1 MKPVLL
7 HTGPFQVNTWIV
19 PLTDRWALVVDPAAC
34 SFSRDEAAI
43 VSYLRENRLEPAGI
57 FLTHGHF
64 DHITGVG
71 IVKAAFPECTS
82 AVHEKDADLCG
93 SRALA
98 VQGAVLEA
106 MGLSYLSSAI
116 EYLPDADR
124 LLSGGETLDAVFPLH
139 SAEPALE
146 AALKAWRVIHTPG
159 HTQGSV
165 CLYSEEEAAL
175 IAGDTVFY
183 RSWGRT
189 DLPGGN
195 DEQMMQSLAMLTQT
209 LPPETSVYPGHD
221 AFGFPLGGNFGRLL

>member
-19 PLTDRWALVVDPAAC
+19 PLTDSRVLIVDPAAC
-34 SFSRDEAAI
+34 RHSGDETAI
-43 VSYLRENRLEPAGI
+43 LSYVAKERLEPAGI
-57 FLTHGHF
+57 LLTHGHF
-64 DHITGVG
+64 DHIAGVR
-71 IVKAAFPECTS
+71 ILKDAFPSCRV
-82 AVHEKDADLCG
+82 AVHESDAAMCG
-93 SRALA
+93 SSALE
-98 VQGAVLEA
+98 VQGSVLDS

-116 EYLPDADR
+116 ENLPDADT
-124 LLSGGETLDAVFPLH
+124 LLIGGELLDKVFPPH
-139 SAEPALE
+139 AESSELE

-165 CLYSEEEAAL
+165 CLYNETEKML

-195 DEQMMQSLAMLTQT
+195 AAQMMQSLSMLTQT
-209 LPPETSVYPGHD
+209 LPPDTAVYPGHD
-221 AFGFPLGGNFGRLL
+221 AYGFSLGGNFGQLL